1 MPLGNRFSLLFAS
14 VVCLGTLPAWSA
26 DQSPAAWT
34 LGAARSPST
43 LSSPAAVRAV
53 TVHLR
58 QQAFDGTASVLH
70 LDVFGRQYQFVDG
83 RKSAASPERY
93 SWTGHLLGQADF
105 QAQLSVRDG
114 ALAGLISLPEG
125 VFELVPSASGNL
137 LVELDPKRFPECAG
151 GVDAEDAVAVD
162 AAALPPTSR
171 ALQDVGEEIKVLV
184 MYTPAA
190 RDAAGGVA
198 QIEAQAQAAVDNA
211 NLSFSNSTMRMRFI
225 VAGIELL
232 DGWVEG
238 SASASTELSLFRN
251 NATAQARRDAL
262 NADLVSLL
270 VANLPSACGIG
281 YVMRNV
287 SVGFAPSGYQLT
299 DRDCAVGNLSWA
311 HEHGHN
317 VGFEHDPANG
327 TSPGNASQ
335 PWSFGHYVENGG
347 SSYRTV
353 MSYQCPA
360 GGCTRRPYFSNPE
373 VSFNGAP
380 TGIAEQRDNARTGD
394 FVADIVANFRVE
406 GFSFRDGFE

>member
-1 MPLGNRFSLLFAS
+1 MSLAKSLRVLWAS
-14 VVCLGTLPAWSA
+14 VVFLGSTPGWSA
-26 DQSPAAWT
+26 ESAGAAWT
-34 LGAARSPST
+34 LGAARAPSS

-53 TVHLR
+53 TVNL
-58 QQAFDGTASVLH
+58 QPSAFEGAASVLH

-83 RKSAASPERY
+83 RKTSISTERY
-93 SWTGHLLGQADF
+93 SWTGHMQGQPDF

-114 ALAGLISLPEG
+114 ALAGLVSVPEG
-125 VFELVPSASGNL
+125 VFELMPSANGNL
-137 LVELDPKRFPECAG
+137 LVELDPTRFPECAG
-151 GVDAEDAVAVD
+151 GVDAEDSG
-162 AAALPPTSR
+162 AAETVPMAPNSR
-171 ALQDVGEEIKVLV
+171 ALEDVGEEIKVLV

-211 NLSFSNSTMRMRFI
+211 NLSFSNSDMRMRFI

-232 DGWVEG
+232 EGWVEG
-238 SASASTELSLFRN
+238 SASASTELSLFRG
-251 NATAQARRDAL
+251 NAGAQARRDAL

-287 SVGFAPSGYQLT
+287 SVGFAPSGYQIT

-327 TSPGNASQ
+327 TAPGSASQ

-360 GGCTRRPYFSNPE
+360 GGCTRRPYFSNPD

-380 TGIAEQRDNARTGD
+380 SGIAEQRDNARTGD
-394 FVADIVANFRVE
+394 FVADTVANFRVD
-406 GFSFRDGFE
+406 GFTFRDGFE

>member
-1 MPLGNRFSLLFAS
+1 MSLAKTVKPLCASLLCIAS
-14 VVCLGTLPAWSA
+14 APVWAA
-26 DQSPAAWT
+26 DQPLAAWT
-34 LGAARSPST
+34 LGADRSPAT

-53 TVHLR
+53 SVHLR
-58 QQAFDGTASVLH
+58 PQAFEGSASSLH
-70 LDVFGRQYQFVDG
+70 LDVFGRQYVFVDG
-83 RKSAASPERY
+83 RKTSISDERF

-105 QAQLSVRDG
+105 QAQLTARDG
-114 ALAGLISLPEG
+114 ALAGLLSLPEG
-125 VFELVPSASGNL
+125 LFELVPDASGNF
-137 LVELDPKRFPECAG
+137 LVELDPARFPECAG
-151 GVDAEDAVAVD
+151 GVDAEHVATGET
-162 AAALPPTSR
+162 LFLSSGSR

-238 SASASTELSLFRN
+238 TSSASTELSLFRN

-360 GGCTRRPYFSNPE
+360 GGCTRRPYFSNPG

-380 TGIAEQRDNARTGD
+380 TGIADQRDNARTGD
-394 FVADIVANFRVE
+394 FVADTVANFRVE